1 MASRIPLANENSHGG
16 AKKVQNQQGGSSNL
30 WGNQDEMRRYVSKL
44 KSELAEQKNRVKR
57 VHRDKS
63 EEIKRLQENLDHEKQ
78 KAIENVSKK
87 LESDK
92 VYELKKMKE
101 SVAKQKEHEL
111 RQVLRVKDEEM
122 RTLKQELQ
130 ESKNTTRIL
139 EVENKR
145 ILSEQSRGVDTNDNE
160 RRWKG
165 EVSSLRNDK
174 KRLEESLRIKSEAD
188 FEKAELIRKLKQE
201 HDLEIRRLTRES
213 KRESMKEFRQLKAVS
228 KEVEL
233 KNHQLAAKEAEM
245 RRLER
250 ERNNLGNELN
260 LQRRDSLKKSNSFN
274 SQKVKGLSAS
284 QNSES
289 DIDNVA
295 EERIKKLK
303 MRNSELVA
311 IARKLEE
318 KAKHLQ
324 EEKDLLEKSSG
335 MNNSD
340 VGNLKKAFARQRAKD
355 LAERAKLLMNKDNE
369 INNLKKEVEE
379 TRHNGFNENG
389 SADELEKIVEQTSKE
404 RLLLEKQVSSNVEN
418 LREEIKDISAQ
429 NTRLANDNDIL
440 KEEVCKLQDF
450 KSKHDT
456 ISTRLKEVQARN
468 EKLENACS
476 EKDKWLY
483 KLDLEKQAFTAK
495 NNALQKKNNELLS
508 KVDQLNQV
516 ERECSHLKES
526 IQTLE
531 NENLAMK
538 EENVKLGNEIKDLS
552 EVKKEAEQL
561 KLDNMD
567 LEKQREN
574 VSLKLEERDQEIS
587 SLYEAQ
593 EVAQRNHSA
602 EVSGLED
609 MVRRLKEQ
617 KARSIREEKIA
628 ESRHTTSS
636 VLTSTPKDSKSTQT
650 SRPSSPVMSPIIHN
664 GIHELQ
670 RDSQKDEDIKGTDDD
685 SGQELLNVPYNGTS
699 SSTSFDLEKAGTR
712 IQQLAASDSDE
723 IDSNFVKTQKQSP
736 VSSEISES
744 SEPSVEDQASEEDKS
759 YSADVSQ
766 ASDVEELRVN
776 KTLQDDEQE
785 SDFYDPRDD
794 PDIYIGSP
802 LQNSPDLEEKL
813 SIFIAK
819 YNYDP
824 MLYSPNENPEME
836 LAFQAGD
843 YLYVY
848 GDVDGDGFYVGE
860 LMNGERGLVPSNFVE
875 QIAEE
880 EAILKESDDLDA
892 DSDSEERRHEM
903 FRSSLDHVLT
913 EQLDDIRESE
923 EDDLGT
929 SYLSEDE
936 LGNRK
941 NQKNKS
947 NKPEAD
953 QVSSDGLDSMD
964 SDVPEPRVPSPTK
977 LSLDR
982 QFTNSALISWRGA
995 QLPNDEIQ
1003 GYNVYV
1009 DGKFK
1014 TQIKGSKKTNV
1025 VVEDIKPTETYRVSV
1040 RTNSVSGVES
1050 PDTDATMVFG
1060 PDATLSPSNLDVT
1073 KITATSGELQWLPS
1087 HSCYQ
1092 HEIFL
1097 NETLLENVKAGC
1109 SSFAMNDLSPSTQY
1123 HIRVRTVIPDHLE
1136 MSGGKLTEKDL
1147 SAEVEFTTADGGL
1160 PEPPVDLRLSQRTS
1174 ENVVLTWL
1182 PVTLSLDGY
1191 SNGYKVSGYKIYV
1204 NDIYCTEIV
1213 SACVDS
1219 IAIPVEKLRNLGKR
1233 HDFSR
1238 MRFVVRTLSVLGESL
1253 DSNAVEIW
1261 SEDHEIE
1268 DRTCGKVEGA
1278 VLSNSDFPKNIDEGN
1293 LLSDG
1298 NAIVSSDLANS
1309 LEANSTALKSKNNS
1323 ELPKNSVGESWSDKE
1338 GTRNQGAFSSN
1349 ESDQEDSGDGLHQ
1362 ATSSKDSTSESR
1374 TSRKS
1379 NVSEVT
1385 ELNSGSKDDNEN
1397 VKDGGLGKDTTNAA
1411 DVPPTLVRRPPIV
1424 NRYDVETESES
1435 YSTESKTMDTE
1446 DELIERFEHFEIS
1459 GKNEVDVAYKNDE
1472 DYKNMNELPEC
1483 DTLSGN
1489 HPETKENTSNTEP
1502 CEGEDIRRSDGI
1514 NTDSSPQSNGISQN
1528 NLGTDHRSSGSEA
1541 DSEKKE
1547 DKNRSKDFQAFIQNA
1562 VSDDMGSGAKGSGPT
1577 LTIGPPHSESETDT
1591 EYGPPLSVIHEVD
1604 EDNLTETNSP
1614 TSQDKTSDDE
1624 ATLCNKQLT
1633 SLPDD
1638 HSRNS
1643 DITGSRSRTLTSDD
1657 EGFRTEDDVLDLLDG
1672 EDDAMIDEPKG
1683 DNTTS
1688 TTKKGQSASTS
1699 RVDKGNFRTTSDNRN
1714 DIDNRTIGSNDKQ
1727 TMDNAGILRDRSVQE
1742 DKIDGVTQEN
1752 ETDLDSVNLT
1762 EKASGNTQVRSDD
1775 NSSKGE
1781 EVTVNCHNQDNTEP
1795 NSDGNK
1801 TEDEES
1807 TENISESSCPTRASL
1822 RSDSSLSEEPPA
1834 AENALEAI
1842 IATLSFP
1849 DNCRGTVQT
1858 GSDGNE
1864 NIPSGSERTSE
1875 VVSAENR
1882 SDSEGSEVASEQV
1895 RYYIAL
1901 YRYDP
1906 MTMSPNVDGADEEL
1920 PFNEGDI
1927 IRVIGDVDDD
1937 GFLWGECK
1945 LKQGLVPSNMVSE
1958 VDINEAEDLFNEDT
1972 NDVRLQNELNSHD
1985 QVNGELDVDI
1995 ISQNLGETGTS
2006 GDRLSFWE
2014 NLESDDLG
2022 PRKMKALYDYDPLS
2036 DSPNVD
2042 SEVELKFKSGEIIF
2056 VFGEIHDDGFFDGEL
2071 NGIRG
2076 LVPSNFLKPVE
2087 EINHV
2092 ELLANEKT
2100 SDSKTKSPSNAQE
2113 QSLNNLN
2120 HSPTEDGGIP
2130 HKKRKNIFSK
2140 GKKMFKKAFK

>member
-1 MASRIPLANENSHGG
+1 
-16 AKKVQNQQGGSSNL
+16 
-30 WGNQDEMRRYVSKL
+30 
-44 KSELAEQKNRVKR
+44 
-57 VHRDKS
+57 
-63 EEIKRLQENLDHEKQ
+63 
-78 KAIENVSKK
+78 
-87 LESDK
+87 
-92 VYELKKMKE
+92 
-101 SVAKQKEHEL
+101 
-111 RQVLRVKDEEM
+111 
-122 RTLKQELQ
+122 
-130 ESKNTTRIL
+130 
-139 EVENKR
+139 
-145 ILSEQSRGVDTNDNE
+145 
-160 RRWKG
+160 
-165 EVSSLRNDK
+165 
-174 KRLEESLRIKSEAD
+174 
-188 FEKAELIRKLKQE
+188 
-201 HDLEIRRLTRES
+201 
-213 KRESMKEFRQLKAVS
+213 
-228 KEVEL
+228 
-233 KNHQLAAKEAEM
+233 
-245 RRLER
+245 
-250 ERNNLGNELN
+250 
-260 LQRRDSLKKSNSFN
+260 
-274 SQKVKGLSAS
+274 
-284 QNSES
+284 
-289 DIDNVA
+289 
-295 EERIKKLK
+295 
-303 MRNSELVA
+303 
-311 IARKLEE
+311 
-318 KAKHLQ
+318 
-324 EEKDLLEKSSG
+324 
-335 MNNSD
+335 MNNPD
-340 VGNLKKAFARQRAKD
+340 VGNLKRAFARQRAKD

-476 EKDKWLY
+476 EKDKRLY
-483 KLDLEKQAFTAK
+483 KLDLEKQAFIAK

-516 ERECSHLKES
+516 ERECSRLKEC

-538 EENVKLGNEIKDLS
+538 EENVKLRNEIKDLS

-617 KARSIREEKIA
+617 KARSIREEKMA

-636 VLTSTPKDSKSTQT
+636 VLTSTPKHSKSTQT
-650 SRPSSPVMSPIIHN
+650 SRPSSPVMSPVIHN
-664 GIHELQ
+664 GIRELR
-670 RDSQKDEDIKGTDDD
+670 RDSQQDEDIKSIDDD
-685 SGQELLNVPYNGTS
+685 SGQELLNVPCNGTS

-723 IDSNFVKTQKQSP
+723 IDSNFVETQKQSP

-744 SEPSVEDQASEEDKS
+744 SEPSVEDQANEEDKS

-776 KTLQDDEQE
+776 KTLQDDQQE

-802 LQNSPDLEEKL
+802 LQDSPDLEEKL

-923 EDDLGT
+923 EDDLGM
-929 SYLSEDE
+929 SSLSEDE

-964 SDVPEPRVPSPTK
+964 SDVPEPRIPSPTK

-995 QLPNDEIQ
+995 KLPNDEIQ

-1060 PDATLSPSNLDVT
+1060 PDATLSPSNVDVT

-1087 HSCYQ
+1087 HSSYQ

-1109 SSFAMNDLSPSTQY
+1109 SSFAINDLSPSTQY
-1123 HIRVRTVIPDHLE
+1123 HIRVRTIIPGHLE
-1136 MSGGKLTEKDL
+1136 MSGDKLTEKDL

-1204 NDIYCTEIV
+1204 NDIYCTEVV

-1219 IAIPVEKLRNLGKR
+1219 ITIPVEKLRNLGKR

-1253 DSNAVEIW
+1253 DSNAVEIC

-1268 DRTCGKVEGA
+1268 DRTCGRVEGA
-1278 VLSNSDFPKNIDEGN
+1278 VLSVNNADKKDFKAGSNSDLPKNIDGGN

-1298 NAIVSSDLANS
+1298 NVIVSRDLANS
-1309 LEANSTALKSKNNS
+1309 LEGNSTALESKNNS
-1323 ELPKNSVGESWSDKE
+1323 ELPKNSVGQSLSGKE
-1338 GTRNQGAFSSN
+1338 GTRNQGTFSSN
-1349 ESDQEDSGDGLHQ
+1349 ESDQKDSGDSVHQ
-1362 ATSSKDSTSESR
+1362 ATSSIDSTSESR

-1397 VKDGGLGKDTTNAA
+1397 VKDGGLEKDTTSAT

-1459 GKNEVDVAYKNDE
+1459 GGNEVDVAYKNDE
-1472 DYKNMNELPEC
+1472 DYKNLNELPEC
-1483 DTLSGN
+1483 DTLGGN
-1489 HPETKENTSNTEP
+1489 HPGTKENISNTKP
-1502 CEGEDIRRSDGI
+1502 REGDDIRRSDGN
-1514 NTDSSPQSNGISQN
+1514 NTNSSPQGNGVSQN
-1528 NLGTDHRSSGSEA
+1528 NLATDHRSSGSET

-1562 VSDDMGSGAKGSGPT
+1562 VSDDMGSGAKGNGPT

-1614 TSQDKTSDDE
+1614 SSQDRTSDDE
-1624 ATLCNKQLT
+1624 ATLSNKQLT

-1672 EDDAMIDEPKG
+1672 EDDAMIGEPKG

-1688 TTKKGQSASTS
+1688 TTKKGQSANTS
-1699 RVDKGNFRTTSDNRN
+1699 RDN
-1714 DIDNRTIGSNDKQ
+1714 
-1727 TMDNAGILRDRSVQE
+1727 
-1742 DKIDGVTQEN
+1742 
-1752 ETDLDSVNLT
+1752 
-1762 EKASGNTQVRSDD
+1762 
-1775 NSSKGE
+1775 
-1781 EVTVNCHNQDNTEP
+1781 
-1795 NSDGNK
+1795 
-1801 TEDEES
+1801 
-1807 TENISESSCPTRASL
+1807 
-1822 RSDSSLSEEPPA
+1822 
-1834 AENALEAI
+1834 
-1842 IATLSFP
+1842 
-1849 DNCRGTVQT
+1849 
-1858 GSDGNE
+1858 
-1864 NIPSGSERTSE
+1864 
-1875 VVSAENR
+1875 
-1882 SDSEGSEVASEQV
+1882 
-1895 RYYIAL
+1895 
-1901 YRYDP
+1901 
-1906 MTMSPNVDGADEEL
+1906 
-1920 PFNEGDI
+1920 
-1927 IRVIGDVDDD
+1927 
-1937 GFLWGECK
+1937 W
-1945 LKQGLVPSNMVSE
+1945 
-1958 VDINEAEDLFNEDT
+1958 
-1972 NDVRLQNELNSHD
+1972 
-1985 QVNGELDVDI
+1985 
-1995 ISQNLGETGTS
+1995 
-2006 GDRLSFWE
+2006 
-2014 NLESDDLG
+2014 
-2022 PRKMKALYDYDPLS
+2022 
-2036 DSPNVD
+2036 
-2042 SEVELKFKSGEIIF
+2042 
-2056 VFGEIHDDGFFDGEL
+2056 
-2071 NGIRG
+2071 
-2076 LVPSNFLKPVE
+2076 
-2087 EINHV
+2087 
-2092 ELLANEKT
+2092 
-2100 SDSKTKSPSNAQE
+2100 
-2113 QSLNNLN
+2113 
-2120 HSPTEDGGIP
+2120 
-2130 HKKRKNIFSK
+2130 
-2140 GKKMFKKAFK
+2140 